1 MHLTCANR
9 KKMNERIC
17 IHLKGY
23 KVLASACI
31 HFALWEILNFNIDH
45 FLLMKIKHL
54 GMAEL
59 TLP

>member
-1 MHLTCANR
+1 MQIE
-9 KKMNERIC
+9 KKLNERIY

-23 KVLASACI
+23 KVLAFAYI
-31 HFALWEILNFNIDH
+31 HFALWEVLNFNIDH

>member
-9 KKMNERIC
+9 KKMNERIYT
-17 IHLKGY
+17 HLKGY